1 MAETTVKA
9 DHLSIEAI
17 EGSDTKVPMT
27 PELAIGHFSLV
38 APFQQGI
45 QIHEISDEWRQ
56 STFFPFM
63 LLCLM

>member
-1 MAETTVKA
+1 MAETNVKA

-17 EGSDTKVPMT
+17 AGSDTKVPLT
-27 PELAIGHFSLV
+27 PELAIGHFALV

-56 STFFPFM
+56 SGFFPFM